1 MIRKMNKILIAIGSN
16 HDAER
21 HLEEVRILLKDSFGD
36 DIVFSP
42 TLQTADVKKEGPDF
56 INALAVI
63 TTNMSYQEV
72 KALLKKLEEK
82 CGNTK
87 EARKRHEVAMD
98 LDILAFNNRRY
109 HLNDWNRSYIQ
120 ELIKHLENNMTQ

>member
-1 MIRKMNKILIAIGSN
+1 MNKVLIAIGSN

-21 HLEEVRILLKDSFGD
+21 HLEEVRILLKDSFGNG
-36 DIVFSP
+36 IVFSP
-42 TLQTADVKKEGPDF
+42 TIQTADVNKEGPDY

-63 TTNMSYQEV
+63 TTSMNYQKV
-72 KALLKKLEEK
+72 KALLKQLETM

-109 HLNDWNRSYIQ
+109 HLNDWNRNYIQ
-120 ELIKHLENNMTQ
+120 ELMGYLENNMTQ

>member
-21 HLEEVRILLKDSFGD
+21 HLEEVRILLKDSFGN

-42 TLQTADVKKEGPDF
+42 TLQTADVNKEGPDF

-72 KALLKKLEEK
+72 KAFLKQLEKK
-82 CGNTK
+82 CGNCK